1 MLALIYL
8 ALTAKPISLRRL
20 IALFA
25 AVLVCTDFIL
35 VLAHATHAPQ
45 LALRSASS
53 ITFLVWS
60 APLARA
66 VFDTTRFRKLQL
78 DALQPASGFIR
89 WTYGFALA
97 FVPILTIGIVIHPG
111 HEVPLGGLAR
121 LAVAA
126 IFVGTLLQMIFDWKG
141 RYGSGNQRTR

>member
-1 MLALIYL
+1 MLGLIYIF
-8 ALTAKPISLRRL
+8 ATAKPISLRRL
-20 IALFA
+20 LALFA
-25 AVLVCTDFIL
+25 AVLVCTEFTL
-35 VLAHATHAPQ
+35 VLVHATHASQ

-53 ITFLVWS
+53 ITLLVWS

-78 DALQPASGFIR
+78 DALRPASRLIR

-111 HEVPLGGLAR
+111 HEVAPGGLAR
-121 LAVAA
+121 LVVAA
-126 IFVGTLLQMIFDWKG
+126 IFVGTLLQMTFDRKG
-141 RYGSGNQRTR
+141 RYGSGNQRIR